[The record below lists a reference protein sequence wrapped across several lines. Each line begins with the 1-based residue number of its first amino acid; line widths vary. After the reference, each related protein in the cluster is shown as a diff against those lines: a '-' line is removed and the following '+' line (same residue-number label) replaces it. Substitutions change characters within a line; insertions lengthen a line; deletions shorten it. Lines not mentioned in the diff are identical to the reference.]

1 MTRGLLGP
9 ESSTPAAASG
19 SEGGC
24 NVPKMKTHR
33 GAAKRF
39 RVTGKGQIMRKKA
52 YNSHLFTEKSSK
64 RLRSLEAN
72 PEVAPSDDR
81 NMRKV
86 LGIPNRKK

>member
-1 MTRGLLGP
+1 M
-9 ESSTPAAASG
+9 
-19 SEGGC
+19 
-24 NVPKMKTHR
+24 PKMRTHR

-39 RVTGKGQIMRKKA
+39 RVTGTGKLVRKKA

-64 RLRSLEAN
+64 RLRSLEAEQ
-72 PEVAPSDDR
+72 EVDRADDG